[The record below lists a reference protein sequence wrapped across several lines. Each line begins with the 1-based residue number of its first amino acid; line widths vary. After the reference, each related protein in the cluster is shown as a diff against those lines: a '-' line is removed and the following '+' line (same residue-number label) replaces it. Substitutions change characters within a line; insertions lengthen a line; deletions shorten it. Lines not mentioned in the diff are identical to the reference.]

1 MYASACRQALNDA
14 LAGLILIHHSLL
26 PLFVPKRF
34 VGFSGY
40 FWFEIFQSNSSWK
53 WDLKLITEEGDL
65 VK

>member
-14 LAGLILIHHSLL
+14 LAGLILIHHSRL
-26 PLFVPKRF
+26 PLFVPKRL

-40 FWFEIFQSNSSWK
+40 FWFGIFQSNTSCK
-53 WDLKLITEEGDL
+53 WHLKLIPEEGDL